1 MCSEPAYEKSKG
13 TNVRAGEQNKE
24 TITIPI
30 MIKIKI
36 SLFLFFFFIIISAC
50 NGHFYPLKWI
60 LSIIYMND
68 IYVYD

>member
-1 MCSEPAYEKSKG
+1 
-13 TNVRAGEQNKE
+13 VRAGEQNEE

-36 SLFLFFFFIIISAC
+36 ATAFVPLFFSYFFISAC